1 MHLTVVTR
9 TLGGFAILL
18 VLMLAMAGVAYNTQ
32 KTMIAQQNY
41 AQNELS
47 PIQNNLSALSQ
58 LILKANKSAM
68 QHLSLNAQQ
77 ERKKVEQELQ
87 LSESMFIDTATI
99 IATQLKDFPNLK
111 TQFNDAQKIAE
122 QSFIIEKQQVQLHNQ
137 QVEAKQKVL
146 ETISQFKEQWSF
158 FKDDSEDLLWELEG
172 DEHESAR
179 VALKFMTQLAG
190 EYAAEINAALA
201 ITNMDE
207 YAKSRDLQEYRYKN
221 MMMTST
227 SLGADKDIILKEMS
241 SYFTMMEKSINETG
255 NLYKSLARY
264 LTLVEQSQLSVIQ
277 LNTSVNLA
285 EQKFQALTTAMAEQ
299 IKSINTESEAH
310 TNRATMILLIIITI
324 SIISTLIVGWTTLQ
338 SIRKPMKEILQSL
351 KLMAAGD
358 LRVTLN
364 SDSKDEFGQIAAQIN
379 TLKNKLIT
387 IVNSLNTVAHDV
399 TEVAEKT
406 SEFTL
411 RAEQRIE
418 SQRQES
424 DAVATAIAEIDASVS
439 EVADNTQLA
448 LDEVKSMEVTAS
460 DNRQRIN
467 DNISTTNN
475 LNQEMSMANDALIV
489 LEQEINGI
497 SSIVHTIQKITGQ
510 TNLLA
515 LNAAIE
521 AARAG
526 THGRGFAVVADE
538 VRSLATLTQSAT
550 EEIESLVDGL
560 HDSTQ
565 KTVSCMNANQL
576 EANKMAE
583 QAVTINHSFTELQD
597 AIARVHQS
605 NMQISLTTKE
615 QTTFTHELNRNI
627 GKIVEMTESLAD
639 ESSSSSERAQLLLNL
654 ANQQKSLIEEFK
666 L

>member
-1 MHLTVVTR
+1 MQLTVVTR

-18 VLMLAMAGVAYNTQ
+18 LLMLVMAGVAYNTQ
-32 KTMIAQQNY
+32 QTMITQQNY

-58 LILKANKSAM
+58 LILKANKSTM
-68 QHLSLNAQQ
+68 QHLSLNALA
-77 ERKKVEQELQ
+77 ERNKVEQEQ
-87 LSESMFIDTATI
+87 QQSESTFINIANTI
-99 IATQLKDFPNLK
+99 TTQLQSFPALNK
-111 TQFNDAQKIAE
+111 QFNDAKKIAD
-122 QSFIIEKQQVQLHNQ
+122 QSFSIEKQQIKLHNQ
-137 QVEAKQKVL
+137 QVTAKQKVL
-146 ETISQFKEQWSF
+146 DAISMFKDEWSF
-158 FKDDSEDLLWELEG
+158 FKDDSEDLLWELTGE
-172 DEHESAR
+172 EHEAAR
-179 VALKFMTQLAG
+179 VALQFMTQLAL
-190 EYAAEINAALA
+190 EYAAEVNAALA

-207 YAKSRDLQEYRYKN
+207 YEKSRDLQEYRYKN

-227 SLGADKDIILKEMS
+227 SLGNDKDLVLEEMAP
-241 SYFTMMEKSINETG
+241 YFEMMKNSIEQQG
-255 NLYKSLARY
+255 NLYKNLEYY
-264 LTLVEQSQLSVIQ
+264 LTLVEQSLLNVAQ

-285 EQKFQALTTAMAEQ
+285 EQHFQDLSTAMAEQ
-299 IKSINTESEAH
+299 IKLINVESQAH
-310 TNRATMILLIIITI
+310 TNRATMILLVIITI
-324 SIISTLIVGWTTLQ
+324 SIISALIVGWTTLQ

-351 KLMAAGD
+351 KKMAAGD
-358 LRVTLN
+358 LRVTLK
-364 SDSKDEFGQIAAQIN
+364 SDSKDEFGQIAAQVN

-387 IVNSLNTVAHDV
+387 IVNSLNNVANDV
-399 TEVAEKT
+399 TQVAQKT

-424 DAVATAIAEIDASVS
+424 DAVATAIAEIDGSVS

-448 LDEVKSMEVTAS
+448 LDEVKLMEVAAS

-475 LNQEMSMANDALIV
+475 LNQEMTMANDALIV

-550 EEIESLVDGL
+550 EEIESLVDSL
-560 HDSTQ
+560 HNSTK
-565 KTVSCMNANQL
+565 KTVSCMNSNQQ
-576 EANKMAE
+576 EAKTMAE
-583 QAVTINHSFTELQD
+583 QAVTINNSFTELQE

-615 QTTFTHELNRNI
+615 QTNFTHELNRNI
-627 GKIVEMTESLAD
+627 GRIVEMTESLAD
-639 ESSSSSERAQLLLNL
+639 ESSSSSERAQLLLDL
-654 ANQQKSLIEEFK
+654 ANQQKALIEEFK

>member
-1 MHLTVVTR
+1 MQLTVVTR
-9 TLGGFAILL
+9 TLGGFSILL
-18 VLMLAMAGVAYNTQ
+18 LLMLVMAGVAYNTQ
-32 KTMIAQQNY
+32 QTMITQQNY

-68 QHLSLNAQQ
+68 QHLSLNALT
-77 ERKKVEQELQ
+77 ERNKVEKELQ
-87 LSESMFIDTATI
+87 QSESTFINVADTIT
-99 IATQLKDFPNLK
+99 TQLQNFPALKD
-111 TQFNDAQKIAE
+111 QFNDAKKMAE
-122 QSFIIEKQQVQLHNQ
+122 KSFYIEKQQIKLHNQ
-137 QVEAKQKVL
+137 QVTAKQKVL
-146 ETISQFKEQWSF
+146 ETISLFKDEWSF
-158 FKDDSEDLLWELEG
+158 FKDDSEDLLWELTG
-172 DEHESAR
+172 DEHKAAR
-179 VALKFMTQLAG
+179 VALQFMTQLAL
-190 EYAAEINAALA
+190 EYAAEVNAALA

-227 SLGADKDIILKEMS
+227 SLGNDKDLVLEEMA
-241 SYFTMMEKSINETG
+241 SYFEMMKNSLEQQG
-255 NLYKSLARY
+255 NLYKNLEHY
-264 LTLVEQSQLSVIQ
+264 LILVEQSLLNVAQ

-285 EQKFQALTTAMAEQ
+285 EQNFQDLSAAMAQQ
-299 IKSINTESEAH
+299 IKSINIASQAH
-310 TNRATMILLIIITI
+310 TNRATMILLVIITL
-324 SIISTLIVGWTTLQ
+324 SIISALIVGWTTLQ

-351 KLMAAGD
+351 KKMAAGD
-358 LRVTLN
+358 LRVILK
-364 SDSKDEFGQIAAQIN
+364 SDSKDEFGQIADQVN
-379 TLKNKLIT
+379 TLKSKLIT
-387 IVNSLNTVAHDV
+387 IVNSLNNVANDV
-399 TEVAEKT
+399 TQVAQKT

-424 DAVATAIAEIDASVS
+424 DAVATAIAEIDGSVS

-448 LDEVKSMEVTAS
+448 LDEVKLMEVAAS

-475 LNQEMSMANDALIV
+475 LNQEMTMANDALIA

-526 THGRGFAVVADE
+526 EHGRGFAVVADE

-550 EEIESLVDGL
+550 EEIENLVENL
-560 HDSTQ
+560 HNST
-565 KTVSCMNANQL
+565 KETVSCMNSNQQ
-576 EANKMAE
+576 EANTMAE
-583 QAVTINHSFTELQD
+583 QAVTINNSFTELQE
-597 AIARVHQS
+597 AITRVHQS

-615 QTTFTHELNRNI
+615 QTNFTHELNRNI
-627 GKIVEMTESLAD
+627 GRIVEMTESLAD
-639 ESSSSSERAQLLLNL
+639 ESSSSSERAHLLLDL
-654 ANQQKSLIEEFK
+654 ANQQKALIEEFK

>member
-1 MHLTVVTR
+1 MQLTVVAR
-9 TLGGFAILL
+9 TLGGFVILL
-18 VLMLAMAGVAYNTQ
+18 ILMLVMAGVAYNTQ

-58 LILKANKSAM
+58 LILRANKSAM
-68 QHLSLNAQQ
+68 QHLSLNAQDA
-77 ERKKVEQELQ
+77 RDKVEEELQ
-87 LSESMFIDTATI
+87 LSESTFIDTATI

-111 TQFNDAQKIAE
+111 TQFNDAKKMAD
-122 QSFIIEKQQVQLHNQ
+122 QSFAIEKQQVKLHNQ
-137 QVEAKQKVL
+137 QVAAKQKVL
-146 ETISQFKEQWSF
+146 ETISEFKQQWSF
-158 FKDDSEDLLWELEG
+158 FKDDSEDLLWELNGE
-172 DEHESAR
+172 EHESAR
-179 VALKFMTQLAG
+179 VALQFMNQLAF
-190 EYAAEINAALA
+190 EYAAEVNAALA

-227 SLGADKDIILKEMS
+227 SLGRDEGLVLKEMS
-241 SYFTMMEKSINETG
+241 PYFTMMEKSINEDG
-255 NLYKSLARY
+255 NLYKSLAHY
-264 LTLVEQSQLSVIQ
+264 LTFVEQSQLSVIQ
-277 LNTSVNLA
+277 LNTSVNLT
-285 EQKFQALTTAMAEQ
+285 EQKFQALTTAMAEK
-299 IKSINTESEAH
+299 IKSINIESQTQ
-310 TNRATMILLIIITI
+310 TNRATIILLVIIII
-324 SIISTLIVGWTTLQ
+324 SITSVVIVGWTTLQ
-338 SIRKPMKEILQSL
+338 SIRKPMVEILQSL

-358 LRVTLN
+358 LRVTLK
-364 SDSKDEFGQIAAQIN
+364 SDSKDEFGQIAAQVN

-399 TEVAEKT
+399 TQVAEKT

-411 RAEQRIE
+411 RTERRIE

-424 DAVATAIAEIDASVS
+424 DAIATAIAEIDASVS

-448 LDEVKSMEVTAS
+448 LDEVTSMEATAT

-467 DNISTTNN
+467 DNIVTTNN
-475 LNQEMSMANDALIV
+475 LNQEMTMANDALIV

-497 SSIVHTIQKITGQ
+497 SSIVQTIQKITGQ

-526 THGRGFAVVADE
+526 NHGRGFAVVADE

-550 EEIESLVDGL
+550 EEIESLVSGL
-560 HDSTQ
+560 HNSTQ
-565 KTVSCMNANQL
+565 KTVSCMNSNQL
-576 EANKMAE
+576 EAKKMAE
-583 QAVTINHSFTELQD
+583 QAVTINNSFTELQN

-615 QTTFTHELNRNI
+615 QTNFTHELNRNM
-627 GKIVEMTESLAD
+627 GEIVEMTESLAD
-639 ESSSSSERAQLLLNL
+639 ESSNSSERAQLLLDL
-654 ANQQKSLIEEFK
+654 ANQQKALIEEFK

>member
-1 MHLTVVTR
+1 MQLTVVAR
-9 TLGGFAILL
+9 TLGGFTILL
-18 VLMLAMAGVAYNTQ
+18 VLMLVMAGVAYNTQ
-32 KTMIAQQNY
+32 KTMIAQQSY

-68 QHLSLNAQQ
+68 QHLSLNAQDA
-77 ERKKVEQELQ
+77 RKKVEQELQ
-87 LSESMFIDTATI
+87 LSESTFIDTATT
-99 IATQLKDFPNLK
+99 IATQLKNFPNLK
-111 TQFNDAQKIAE
+111 TQFSDAKKIAD
-122 QSFIIEKQQVQLHNQ
+122 QSFAIEKQQVTLHNQ
-137 QVEAKQKVL
+137 QVAAKQKVL
-146 ETISQFKEQWSF
+146 ETISQFKEQWRF

-179 VALKFMTQLAG
+179 VALQFMTQLAG

-207 YAKSRDLQEYRYKN
+207 YAKSRDIQEYRYKN

-227 SLGADKDIILKEMS
+227 SLGSDKDIILAEMS
-241 SYFTMMEKSINETG
+241 PYFTMMEKSINETG
-255 NLYKSLARY
+255 NLYKNLERY

-277 LNTSVNLA
+277 LNNSVNLA
-285 EQKFQALTTAMAEQ
+285 EQKFQELTTAMAEQ
-299 IKSINTESEAH
+299 IKAINTESEAH
-310 TNRATMILLIIITI
+310 TNRATMILLVIITI

-338 SIRKPMKEILQSL
+338 SIRNPMKEILQSL

-358 LRVTLN
+358 LRVTLK

-379 TLKNKLIT
+379 TLKYKLIT
-387 IVNSLNTVAHDV
+387 IVNSLNTVANDV
-399 TEVAEKT
+399 TQVAEKT

-424 DAVATAIAEIDASVS
+424 DAIATAIAEIDTSVS

-467 DNISTTNN
+467 DNIATTNN
-475 LNQEMSMANDALIV
+475 LNQEMTMANDALIA
-489 LEQEINGI
+489 LEQEMNGI

-526 THGRGFAVVADE
+526 AHGRGFAVVADE

-560 HDSTQ
+560 HHSTQ

-615 QTTFTHELNRNI
+615 QTNFTHELNRNI